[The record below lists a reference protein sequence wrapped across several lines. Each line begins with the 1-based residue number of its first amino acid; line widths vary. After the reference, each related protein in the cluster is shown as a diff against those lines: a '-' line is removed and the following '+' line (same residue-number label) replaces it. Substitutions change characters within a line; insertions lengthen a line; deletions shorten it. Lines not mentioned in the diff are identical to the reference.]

1 MLRHEF
7 QPGRL
12 IAGVF
17 VTAVG
22 VAYVGDAADAWPTQW
37 FAAIPVLMGGLFL
50 AALAGITARAIR
62 RRRKASRRAAE
73 DAPAEAAAESTPPSW
88 TA

>member
-17 VTAVG
+17 LTAAG
-22 VAYVGDAADAWPTQW
+22 IAYVGDAGGAWDTVW
-37 FAAIPVLMGGLFL
+37 FAAFPLTVCGLFL

-62 RRRKASRRAAE
+62 KHRRAARRAVE
-73 DAPAEAAAESTPPSW
+73 DARTPAAGPPLSR
-88 TA
+88 